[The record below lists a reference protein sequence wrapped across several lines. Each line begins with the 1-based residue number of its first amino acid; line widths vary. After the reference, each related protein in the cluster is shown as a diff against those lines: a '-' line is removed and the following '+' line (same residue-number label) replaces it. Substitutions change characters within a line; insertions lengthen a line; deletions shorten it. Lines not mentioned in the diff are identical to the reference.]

1 MRKKRSVLSV
11 LFVAIL
17 YWGAWGAKATELSRQ
32 APMRNENELHYALL
46 QKEVACQK
54 FLEGVFRDEW
64 IFLCVF
70 CVGSANTCLWVT
82 TYLLESKK

>member
-17 YWGAWGAKATELSRQ
+17 YWGAKATELSRQ
-32 APMRNENELHYALL
+32 ASMRNENELHYALL

-64 IFLCVF
+64 NFVCVF
-70 CVGSANTCLWVT
+70 CVGSANTLSTSVGNN
-82 TYLLESKK
+82 LLTRK